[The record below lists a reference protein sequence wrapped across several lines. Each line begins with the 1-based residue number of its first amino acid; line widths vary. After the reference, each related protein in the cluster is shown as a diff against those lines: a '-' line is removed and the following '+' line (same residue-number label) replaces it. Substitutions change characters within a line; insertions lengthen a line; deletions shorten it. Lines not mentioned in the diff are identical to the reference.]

1 MIQVKE
7 VVNFMVKVY
16 STPYC
21 PYCTTLKNYL
31 KKHKIE
37 FEDINVAEDEKAM
50 ERIIEKT
57 GQKEIPIVEIDEE
70 IIVGFDRVKID
81 KLLKIHD

>member
-1 MIQVKE
+1 MTI
-7 VVNFMVKVY
+7 VKVY

-31 KKHKIE
+31 KERKIE

-50 ERIIEKT
+50 ESIIEKT
-57 GQKEIPIVEIDEE
+57 GQKEIPIVEIDGE
-70 IIVGFDRVKID
+70 IILGFDRVKID

>member
-1 MIQVKE
+1 MTII
-7 VVNFMVKVY
+7 KVY

-31 KKHKIE
+31 KGHNIE

-50 ERIIEKT
+50 EYMIEKT
-57 GQKEIPIVEIDEE
+57 GQKEIPVVEIDEE
-70 IIVGFDRVKID
+70 IILGFDRVKID

>member
-1 MIQVKE
+1 MTI
-7 VVNFMVKVY
+7 VKVY

-31 KKHKIE
+31 KERKIE

-50 ERIIEKT
+50 ENIIEKT
-57 GQKEIPIVEIDEE
+57 GQKEIPVVEIDGE
-70 IIVGFDRVKID
+70 IILGFDRVKID

>member
-1 MIQVKE
+1 MTII
-7 VVNFMVKVY
+7 KVY

-31 KKHKIE
+31 KEHNIE

-50 ERIIEKT
+50 EYMIEKT
-57 GQKEIPIVEIDEE
+57 GQKEIPVVEIDEE
-70 IIVGFDRVKID
+70 IILGFDRVKID

>member
-1 MIQVKE
+1 MTI
-7 VVNFMVKVY
+7 VKVY

-31 KKHKIE
+31 KEHKIE

-50 ERIIEKT
+50 ESIIEKT
-57 GQKEIPIVEIDEE
+57 GQKEIPIVEIDGE
-70 IIVGFDRVKID
+70 IILGFDRVKID